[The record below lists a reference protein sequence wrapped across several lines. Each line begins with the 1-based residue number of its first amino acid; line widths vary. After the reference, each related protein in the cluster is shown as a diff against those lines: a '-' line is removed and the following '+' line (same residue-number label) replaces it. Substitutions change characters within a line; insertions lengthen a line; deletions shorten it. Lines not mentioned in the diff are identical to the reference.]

1 MCLTPAGRTV
11 AVGRAIAGQPVA
23 PRPVE
28 ESPGSMETRWRLTA
42 AGGDPRESATE
53 SKPPKRCAPAKACHA
68 RKGAHVA
75 ARMKGCGKSAPR
87 RRRRRRQGK
96 PHREQ
101 NRIGMAGREATRRQV
116 GFQTSHPGWLLEGA
130 SNGHPRR
137 MAVAG
142 ASSEA
147 PRQNPAYRPAGVI
160 SRLSRCYFVDALTN
174 SRADLPDSI
183 CPEKNR
189 EIAGRSARKVNCWGP
204 LVGVISLR

>member
-1 MCLTPAGRTV
+1 MKCAVASRLWITFWMFWPSPADCSTDRLDGDAVLRLMCPLPAGRTV
-11 AVGRAIAGQPVA
+11 AAGRAIVGQPA
-23 PRPVE
+23 PPRPME

-53 SKPPKRCAPAKACHA
+53 SKPPKRCVPVTACHA
-68 RKGAHVA
+68 RKGANVA

-87 RRRRRRQGK
+87 RRQRRRQGK

-101 NRIGMAGREATRRQV
+101 NRIGMAGREATWRQV

-142 ASSEA
+142 HLRVRPDR
-147 PRQNPAYRPAGVI
+147 PRLTG
-160 SRLSRCYFVDALTN
+160 RLV
-174 SRADLPDSI
+174 
-183 CPEKNR
+183 
-189 EIAGRSARKVNCWGP
+189 
-204 LVGVISLR
+204 